1 MLSCRMQRG
10 RRTLHLTGGDFK
22 GWFESLRFRPR
33 LSLQEPLQRTQ
44 EETQKRQ
51 TDRSVEDETMRLL
64 LIHADRFE
72 YEAREKAVRE
82 PEPLDESHKKGAL
95 ENGLVVFS
103 TVEKNDEQDPGQI
116 ATNAASS
123 IEEVLGWLK
132 TKKVMVYPY
141 AHLSTSLASREPAI
155 SILKALEEKLVKKG
169 YEVTRSPFG
178 WYKSFTIT
186 AKGHPLSELSR
197 TITVDT
203 KSRQVAPAIQT
214 EYVIM
219 DQEGKL
225 HSPEDFVFSP
235 RDAEFKSLVEKE
247 ALKKGLTGGEPHFL
261 DYARRFG
268 IEWESFAD
276 VGQMRFGP
284 ESNLIMDL
292 LAEYAGQ
299 VIRRIGIPIL
309 NVKGTNMFDV
319 AVKPIKEHLQLFGS
333 RAYEVK
339 VDERTFVLRYAACF
353 QQFSM
358 VKDWTLSYRTLPF
371 GTFEVADSYRMEQSG
386 ELLLSFRLRKFLM
399 PDLHIYLRNL
409 SEAIEVGKKVH
420 DVIYEEIRKVPREY
434 VSLYNTTRSFFD
446 SHKQLFIDLVK
457 VEKKPILINFVP
469 DGIYYW
475 VLNVEYNIVD
485 DLERPREIAT
495 FQIDVGNAERFGIS
509 YTNEKG
515 EKQFPV
521 IIHTAVLGGLERY
534 LFALLDSA
542 LRLEKSGRKPMLPV
556 WVSPVQ
562 VRIIPVAKQFVQ
574 PALSLLEQLET
585 AGMRVDLDDRE
596 DTIQSRVRE
605 AELSWVPYVV
615 IYGDREV
622 HGADLSVRARS
633 DGKEIKMAVST
644 LVTRISGELEGYP
657 ARSLSYPK
665 LLTQRPGYKRI

>member
-1 MLSCRMQRG
+1 
-10 RRTLHLTGGDFK
+10 
-22 GWFESLRFRPR
+22 
-33 LSLQEPLQRTQ
+33 
-44 EETQKRQ
+44 
-51 TDRSVEDETMRLL
+51 MRLL

-103 TVEKNDEQDPGQI
+103 TVEKNDEQDPEQI

-123 IEEVLGWLK
+123 VEEVLGWLK

-155 SILKALEEKLVKKG
+155 SILKSLEEKLVQKG

-197 TITVDT
+197 TITADT
-203 KSRQVAPAIQT
+203 KSRQATSPVKT

-219 DQEGKL
+219 DQEGRL
-225 HSPEDFVFSP
+225 HSPEDFEFKPHDS
-235 RDAEFKSLVEKE
+235 EFKSLVEKE

-268 IEWESFAD
+268 IEWESYAD

-358 VKDWTLSYRTLPF
+358 VKDWTLSYKTLPF

-399 PDLHIYLRNL
+399 PDLHIYLK
-409 SEAIEVGKKVH
+409 SVGEAIRIGDKIH
-420 DVIYEEIRKVPREY
+420 RTIYEEIRKLNREY
-434 VSLYNTTRSFFD
+434 VSLYNTTRSFFEANKD
-446 SHKQLFIDLVK
+446 SFMELVK
-457 VEKKPILINFVP
+457 VEKKPILLNFVP
-469 DGIYYW
+469 EGLYYW
-475 VLNVEYNIVD
+475 VLNVEYNIID
-485 DLERPREIAT
+485 DLDRPREIGT
-495 FQIDVGNAERFGIS
+495 FQIDIGNAKRFGIS
-509 YTNEKG
+509 YTDEKG

-521 IIHTAVLGGLERY
+521 IIHTAVIGGLERY
-534 LFALLDSA
+534 LFTLLDSA
-542 LRLEKSGRKPMLPV
+542 VRLERQGKKPMLPV
-556 WVSPVQ
+556 WISPAQ
-562 VRIIPVAKQFVQ
+562 VRIIPIAKHFVKQ
-574 PALSLLEQLET
+574 AMKLLETLEK
-585 AGMRVDLDDRE
+585 AGIRADLDDRD
-596 DTIQSRVRE
+596 DTMQSKVRD
-605 AELSWVPYVV
+605 AELSWIPYTI
-615 IYGDREV
+615 IYGE
-622 HGADLSVRARS
+622 
-633 DGKEIKMAVST
+633 KEIKTKELSIRSRADARESKIT
-644 LVTRISGELEGYP
+644 LATFLKRLRAEVEGYP
-657 ARSLSYPK
+657 IRPLTYPSLLS
-665 LLTQRPGYKRI
+665 QRPGYKRM

>member
-1 MLSCRMQRG
+1 
-10 RRTLHLTGGDFK
+10 
-22 GWFESLRFRPR
+22 
-33 LSLQEPLQRTQ
+33 
-44 EETQKRQ
+44 
-51 TDRSVEDETMRLL
+51 MRLL
-64 LIHADRFE
+64 LVHADRFE
-72 YEAREKAVRE
+72 YEAREKAVKE

-103 TVEKNDEQDPGQI
+103 TVEKNDEQEPEQI

-155 SILKALEEKLVKKG
+155 SILKALEEKLAQRG
-169 YEVTRSPFG
+169 YEVSRSPFG

-203 KSRQVAPAIQT
+203 KSRQVAPAVKT

-219 DQEGKL
+219 DLEGKL
-225 HSPEDFVFSP
+225 HSPEDFVFGP
-235 RDAEFKSLVEKE
+235 HDTEFKSLVEKE

-276 VGQMRFGP
+276 VGHMRFGP
-284 ESNLIMDL
+284 EANLIMDL

-319 AVKPIKEHLQLFGS
+319 AVRPIKEHLQLFGS

-399 PDLHIYLRNL
+399 PDLHVYLK
-409 SEAIEVGKKVH
+409 SVGEAIRIGDKIH
-420 DVIYEEIRKVPREY
+420 RTIYEEIRKLNREY
-434 VSLYNTTRSFFD
+434 VSLYNTTRSFFEANKD
-446 SHKQLFIDLVK
+446 SFMELVK
-457 VEKKPILINFVP
+457 VEKKPILLNFVP
-469 DGIYYW
+469 EGLYYW
-475 VLNVEYNIVD
+475 VLNVEYNIID
-485 DLERPREIAT
+485 DLDRPREIGT
-495 FQIDVGNAERFGIS
+495 FQIDIGNAKRFGIA
-509 YTNEKG
+509 YTDEKG

-521 IIHTAVLGGLERY
+521 IIHTAVIGGLERY
-534 LFALLDSA
+534 LFTLLDSA
-542 LRLEKSGRKPMLPV
+542 VRRERQGKKPMLPV
-556 WVSPVQ
+556 WISPAQ
-562 VRIIPVAKQFVQ
+562 VRIIPIAKQFVKQ
-574 PALSLLEQLET
+574 GMELLEALEK
-585 AGMRVDLDDRE
+585 AGIRADLDDRD
-596 DTIQSRVRE
+596 DTMQSKVRD
-605 AELSWVPYVV
+605 AELSWIPYTI
-615 IYGDREV
+615 IYGE
-622 HGADLSVRARS
+622 
-633 DGKEIKMAVST
+633 KEIETK
-644 LVTRISGELEGYP
+644 ELSIRSRADSKESKLALTAFLERVKAEVEGYP
-657 ARSLSYPK
+657 TRNLTYPTLLS
-665 LLTQRPGYKRI
+665 QRPGYKRM

>member
-1 MLSCRMQRG
+1 
-10 RRTLHLTGGDFK
+10 
-22 GWFESLRFRPR
+22 
-33 LSLQEPLQRTQ
+33 
-44 EETQKRQ
+44 
-51 TDRSVEDETMRLL
+51 MRLL
-64 LIHADRFE
+64 LVHADRFE
-72 YEAREKAVRE
+72 YEAREKAVKE
-82 PEPLDESHKKGAL
+82 PEPLDESHKRGTL

-103 TVEKNDEQDPGQI
+103 TVEKNDEQEPEQI

-155 SILKALEEKLVKKG
+155 SILKALEEKLAQKG
-169 YEVTRSPFG
+169 YEVSRSPFG

-203 KSRQVAPAIQT
+203 KSRQAAPAVKT

-219 DQEGKL
+219 DREGKL
-225 HSPEDFVFSP
+225 HSPEDFVFGP
-235 RDAEFKSLVEKE
+235 HDAEFKSLVEKE

-261 DYARRFG
+261 DYARRLG

-399 PDLHIYLRNL
+399 PDLHIYLK
-409 SEAIEVGKKVH
+409 SVAEAIRIGDKIH
-420 DVIYEEIRKVPREY
+420 RTIYEEIRKLNREY

-446 SHKQLFIDLVK
+446 ANKDAFMELVK
-457 VEKKPILINFVP
+457 VEKKPILLNFVP
-469 DGIYYW
+469 EGLYYW
-475 VLNVEYNIVD
+475 VLNVEYNIID
-485 DLERPREIAT
+485 DLDRPREIGT
-495 FQIDVGNAERFGIS
+495 FQIDVGNAKRFGIA
-509 YTNEKG
+509 YADEKG

-521 IIHTAVLGGLERY
+521 IIHTAVIGGLERY
-534 LFALLDSA
+534 LFTLLDSA
-542 LRLEKSGRKPMLPV
+542 VRLERQGRKPMLPV
-556 WVSPVQ
+556 WVSPTQ
-562 VRIIPVAKQFVQ
+562 VRIIPVAQQFVKQ
-574 PALSLLEQLET
+574 GMKLLGTLEK
-585 AGMRVDLDDRE
+585 AGIRADLDDRD
-596 DTIQSRVRE
+596 DTMQSKVRD
-605 AELSWVPYVV
+605 AELSWIPFIV
-615 IYGDREV
+615 IYGEKEIKTKQ
-622 HGADLSVRARS
+622 LSVRSRADS
-633 DGKEIKMAVST
+633 KESKIGLTAFLKR
-644 LVTRISGELEGYP
+644 LKGEVEGYP
-657 ARSLSYPK
+657 VRPLTYPVLLS
-665 LLTQRPGYKRI
+665 QRPGYKRM

>member
-1 MLSCRMQRG
+1 
-10 RRTLHLTGGDFK
+10 
-22 GWFESLRFRPR
+22 
-33 LSLQEPLQRTQ
+33 
-44 EETQKRQ
+44 
-51 TDRSVEDETMRLL
+51 MRLL

-72 YEAREKAVRE
+72 YEAREKAVKE
-82 PEPLDESHKKGAL
+82 PEPLDESHKRGAL

-103 TVEKNDEQDPGQI
+103 TVEKNDEQDPEQI

-123 IEEVLGWLK
+123 VEEVLGWLK

-141 AHLSTSLASREPAI
+141 AHLSTSSASREPAI
-155 SILKALEEKLVKKG
+155 SILKALEEKLVQKG

-186 AKGHPLSELSR
+186 SKGHPLSELSR

-203 KSRQVAPAIQT
+203 KSRQAAAPVKT

-219 DQEGKL
+219 DQEGRL
-225 HSPEDFVFSP
+225 HSPEDFEFKPHDS
-235 RDAEFKSLVEKE
+235 EFKSLVEKE

-268 IEWESFAD
+268 IEWESYAD

-399 PDLHIYLRNL
+399 PDLHIYLK
-409 SEAIEVGKKVH
+409 SVGEAIRTGDKIH
-420 DVIYEEIRKVPREY
+420 RTIYEEIRKLNREY
-434 VSLYNTTRSFFD
+434 VSLYNTTRSFFETNKD
-446 SHKQLFIDLVK
+446 SFMELVK
-457 VEKKPILINFVP
+457 VEKKPILLNFVP
-469 DGIYYW
+469 EGLYYW
-475 VLNVEYNIVD
+475 VLNVEYNIIDVLD
-485 DLERPREIAT
+485 RPREIGT
-495 FQIDVGNAERFGIS
+495 FQIDIGNAKRFGIS
-509 YTNEKG
+509 YTDEKG

-521 IIHTAVLGGLERY
+521 IIHTAVIGGLERY
-534 LFALLDSA
+534 LFTLLDSA
-542 LRLEKSGRKPMLPV
+542 VRLERQGKKPMLPV
-556 WVSPVQ
+556 WISPAQ
-562 VRIIPVAKQFVQ
+562 VRIIPIANHFVKQGMK
-574 PALSLLEQLET
+574 LLETLEK
-585 AGMRVDLDDRE
+585 AGIRADLDDRD
-596 DTIQSRVRE
+596 DTMQSKVRD
-605 AELSWVPYVV
+605 AELSWIPYTI
-615 IYGDREV
+615 IYGE
-622 HGADLSVRARS
+622 
-633 DGKEIKMAVST
+633 KEIKTKELSIRSRADAKESKIT
-644 LVTRISGELEGYP
+644 LAMFLKRLKAEVEGYP
-657 ARSLSYPK
+657 IKPLTYPALLS
-665 LLTQRPGYKRI
+665 QRPGYKRM

>member
-1 MLSCRMQRG
+1 
-10 RRTLHLTGGDFK
+10 
-22 GWFESLRFRPR
+22 
-33 LSLQEPLQRTQ
+33 
-44 EETQKRQ
+44 
-51 TDRSVEDETMRLL
+51 MRLL

-72 YEAREKAVRE
+72 YEAREKAVKE
-82 PEPLDESHKKGAL
+82 PEPLDESHKRGAL

-103 TVEKNDEQDPGQI
+103 TVEKNDEQDPEQI

-123 IEEVLGWLK
+123 VEEVLGWLK

-155 SILKALEEKLVKKG
+155 SILKALEEKLVQKG

-203 KSRQVAPAIQT
+203 KSRQAAAPVKT

-219 DQEGKL
+219 DQEGRL
-225 HSPEDFVFSP
+225 HSPEDFEFKPHDS
-235 RDAEFKSLVEKE
+235 EFKSLVEKE

-268 IEWESFAD
+268 VEWESYAD

-399 PDLHIYLRNL
+399 PDLHIYLK
-409 SEAIEVGKKVH
+409 SVGEAIRIGDKIH
-420 DVIYEEIRKVPREY
+420 RTIYEEIRKLNREY
-434 VSLYNTTRSFFD
+434 VSLYNTTRSFFEANKD
-446 SHKQLFIDLVK
+446 SFMELVK
-457 VEKKPILINFVP
+457 VEKKPILLNFVP
-469 DGIYYW
+469 EGLYYW
-475 VLNVEYNIVD
+475 VLNVEYNIID
-485 DLERPREIAT
+485 DLDRPREIGT
-495 FQIDVGNAERFGIS
+495 FQIDIGNAKRFGIS
-509 YTNEKG
+509 YMDEKG

-521 IIHTAVLGGLERY
+521 IIHTAVIGGLERY
-534 LFALLDSA
+534 LFTLLDSA
-542 LRLEKSGRKPMLPV
+542 VRLERQGKKPMLPV
-556 WVSPVQ
+556 WISPAQ
-562 VRIIPVAKQFVQ
+562 VRIIPIANHFVKQGMK
-574 PALSLLEQLET
+574 LLGTLEK
-585 AGMRVDLDDRE
+585 AGIRADLDDRD
-596 DTIQSRVRE
+596 DTMQSKVRD
-605 AELSWVPYVV
+605 AELSWIPYTIV
-615 IYGDREV
+615 YGE
-622 HGADLSVRARS
+622 
-633 DGKEIKMAVST
+633 KEIKTKELSIRSRADAKESKIT
-644 LVTRISGELEGYP
+644 LAMFLKRLRAEVEGYP
-657 ARSLSYPK
+657 IRPLTYPALLS
-665 LLTQRPGYKRI
+665 QRPGYKRM

>member
-1 MLSCRMQRG
+1 
-10 RRTLHLTGGDFK
+10 
-22 GWFESLRFRPR
+22 
-33 LSLQEPLQRTQ
+33 
-44 EETQKRQ
+44 
-51 TDRSVEDETMRLL
+51 MRLL
-64 LIHADRFE
+64 LVHADRFE
-72 YEAREKAVRE
+72 YEAREKAVKE
-82 PEPLDESHKKGAL
+82 PEPLDESHKRGAL

-103 TVEKNDEQDPGQI
+103 TVEKNDEQEPEQI
-116 ATNAASS
+116 ASNAASS

-155 SILKALEEKLVKKG
+155 SILKALEEKLAQKG
-169 YEVTRSPFG
+169 YEVSRSPFG

-203 KSRQVAPAIQT
+203 KSRQAAPAVKT

-225 HSPEDFVFSP
+225 HSPEDFVFGP

-261 DYARRFG
+261 DYARRYG

-399 PDLHIYLRNL
+399 PDLHIYLK
-409 SEAIEVGKKVH
+409 SVTEAIRIGDKVH
-420 DVIYEEIRKVPREY
+420 RTIYEEIRKLNREY
-434 VSLYNTTRSFFD
+434 VSLYNTTRSFFEANKD
-446 SHKQLFIDLVK
+446 SFMELVK
-457 VEKKPILINFVP
+457 VEKKPILLNFVP
-469 DGIYYW
+469 EGLYYW
-475 VLNVEYNIVD
+475 VLNVEYNIID
-485 DLERPREIAT
+485 DLDRPREIGT
-495 FQIDVGNAERFGIS
+495 FQIDVGNAKRFGIA
-509 YTNEKG
+509 YADEKG

-521 IIHTAVLGGLERY
+521 IIHTAVIGGLERY
-534 LFALLDSA
+534 LFTLLDSA
-542 LRLEKSGRKPMLPV
+542 VRLERQGKKPMLPV
-556 WVSPVQ
+556 WVSPTQ
-562 VRIIPVAKQFVQ
+562 VRIIPVSQQFVRQ
-574 PALSLLEQLET
+574 GMKLLGTLEK
-585 AGMRVDLDDRE
+585 AGIRADLDDRD
-596 DTIQSRVRE
+596 DTMQSKVRD
-605 AELSWVPYVV
+605 AELSWIPFSV
-615 IYGDREV
+615 IYGEKEIKTKQ
-622 HGADLSVRARS
+622 LSVRSRT
-633 DGKEIKMAVST
+633 DST
-644 LVTRISGELEGYP
+644 ESKIGLTAFLKRLKGEVEGYP
-657 ARSLSYPK
+657 VRPLTYPVLLS
-665 LLTQRPGYKRI
+665 QRPGYKRM

>member
-1 MLSCRMQRG
+1 
-10 RRTLHLTGGDFK
+10 
-22 GWFESLRFRPR
+22 
-33 LSLQEPLQRTQ
+33 
-44 EETQKRQ
+44 
-51 TDRSVEDETMRLL
+51 MRLL
-64 LIHADRFE
+64 LVHADRFE
-72 YEAREKAVRE
+72 YEAREKAVKE

-103 TVEKNDEQDPGQI
+103 TVERNDEQEPEQI

-132 TKKVMVYPY
+132 TKRVMVYPY

-155 SILKALEEKLVKKG
+155 SILKALEEKLAQRG
-169 YEVTRSPFG
+169 YEVSRSPFG

-203 KSRQVAPAIQT
+203 KSRQAAPAVKT

-219 DQEGKL
+219 DQEGQL
-225 HSPEDFVFSP
+225 HSPEDFVFGP
-235 RDAEFKSLVEKE
+235 HDAEFRSLVEKE
-247 ALKKGLTGGEPHFL
+247 ALKKGLVGGEPHFL

-276 VGQMRFGP
+276 VGHMRFGP
-284 ESNLIMDL
+284 EANLIMDL

-319 AVKPIKEHLQLFGS
+319 AIKPIKEHLQLFGS

-399 PDLHIYLRNL
+399 PDLHVYLR
-409 SEAIEVGKKVH
+409 SVGEAIRVGDKIH
-420 DVIYEEIRKVPREY
+420 RTIYEEIRKLNREY
-434 VSLYNTTRSFFD
+434 VSLYNTTRSFFEANKD
-446 SHKQLFIDLVK
+446 SFMELVK
-457 VEKKPILINFVP
+457 VEKKPILLNFVP
-469 DGIYYW
+469 EGLYYW
-475 VLNVEYNIVD
+475 VLNVEYNIID
-485 DLERPREIAT
+485 DLDRPREIGT
-495 FQIDVGNAERFGIS
+495 FQIDIGNAKRFGIA
-509 YTNEKG
+509 YTDEKG

-521 IIHTAVLGGLERY
+521 IIHTAVIGGLERY
-534 LFALLDSA
+534 LFTLLDSA
-542 LRLEKSGRKPMLPV
+542 VRLERQGKKPMLPV
-556 WVSPVQ
+556 WISPAQ
-562 VRIIPVAKQFVQ
+562 IRIIPVAKQFVKQ
-574 PALSLLEQLET
+574 GTKLLETLEEEGIR
-585 AGMRVDLDDRE
+585 ADLDDRD
-596 DTIQSRVRE
+596 DTMQSKVRD
-605 AELSWVPYVV
+605 AELSWIPYIV
-615 IYGDREV
+615 IYGE
-622 HGADLSVRARS
+622 
-633 DGKEIKMAVST
+633 KEIKT
-644 LVTRISGELEGYP
+644 KELSIRSREDSKESKLALTAFLKKVKSEVEGYP
-657 ARSLSYPK
+657 SKTLTYPTLLS
-665 LLTQRPGYKRI
+665 QRPGYKRV

>member
-1 MLSCRMQRG
+1 MA
-10 RRTLHLTGGDFK
+10 
-22 GWFESLRFRPR
+22 
-33 LSLQEPLQRTQ
+33 
-44 EETQKRQ
+44 
-51 TDRSVEDETMRLL
+51 DETLRLL

-72 YEAREKAVRE
+72 YETREKAVKE
-82 PEPLDESHKKGAL
+82 PEPLDDSHRKGAL
-95 ENGLVVFS
+95 EDGLVVFS
-103 TVEKNDEQDPGQI
+103 TVEKNDEQDPEQI
-116 ATNAASS
+116 TTNAASS

-155 SILKALEEKLVKKG
+155 SILKTLEDKLVQRG
-169 YEVTRSPFG
+169 YEVSRSPFG

-203 KSRQVAPAIQT
+203 KSRQVAPAVKT

-219 DQEGKL
+219 DQTGKL
-225 HSPEDFVFSP
+225 HSPEDFQFGP
-235 RDAEFKSLVEKE
+235 KDAEFKSLVEKE

-284 ESNLIMDL
+284 EANLIMDL

-339 VDERTFVLRYAACF
+339 VDERIFVLRYAACF

-399 PDLHIYLRNL
+399 PDLHIYLK
-409 SEAIEVGKKVH
+409 SVGEAIKIGDKIH
-420 DVIYEEIRKVPREY
+420 RTIYEEIRKLNREY
-434 VSLYNTTRSFFD
+434 VSLYNTTRSFFEANRD
-446 SHKQLFIDLVK
+446 TFMELAK
-457 VEKKPILINFVP
+457 VEKKPILLNFVP
-469 DGIYYW
+469 EGLYYW
-475 VLNVEYNIVD
+475 VLNVEYNIID
-485 DLERPREIAT
+485 DLDRPREIGT
-495 FQIDVGNAERFGIS
+495 FQIDIGNAKRFGIA
-509 YTNEKG
+509 YTDEKG

-521 IIHTAVLGGLERY
+521 IIHTAVIGGLERY
-534 LFALLDSA
+534 LFTLLDSA
-542 LRLEKSGRKPMLPV
+542 VRLERQGKKPMLPV
-556 WVSPVQ
+556 WISPAQ
-562 VRIIPVAKQFVQ
+562 VRIIPIANHFVKQGMK
-574 PALSLLEQLET
+574 LLETLEK
-585 AGMRVDLDDRE
+585 AGIRADLDDRD
-596 DTIQSRVRE
+596 DTMQSKVRD
-605 AELSWVPYVV
+605 AELSWIPYTI
-615 IYGDREV
+615 IYGE
-622 HGADLSVRARS
+622 
-633 DGKEIKMAVST
+633 KEIKTKELSIRSRADAKESKIT
-644 LVTRISGELEGYP
+644 LAAFLKRFKAEVEGYP
-657 ARSLSYPK
+657 IKPLTYPTLLS
-665 LLTQRPGYKRI
+665 QRPGYKRM

>member
-1 MLSCRMQRG
+1 
-10 RRTLHLTGGDFK
+10 
-22 GWFESLRFRPR
+22 
-33 LSLQEPLQRTQ
+33 
-44 EETQKRQ
+44 
-51 TDRSVEDETMRLL
+51 VADETVRLL
-64 LIHADRFE
+64 LVHADRFE
-72 YEAREKAVRE
+72 YEAREKAVKE

-103 TVEKNDEQDPGQI
+103 TVEKNDEQEPEQI

-132 TKKVMVYPY
+132 TKRVMVYPY

-155 SILKALEEKLVKKG
+155 SILKALEEKLAQKG
-169 YEVTRSPFG
+169 YEVSRSPFG

-203 KSRQVAPAIQT
+203 KSRQAAPAVKT

-219 DQEGKL
+219 DHEGKL
-225 HSPEDFVFSP
+225 HSPEDFVFGP
-235 RDAEFKSLVEKE
+235 HDAEFKSLVEKE

-276 VGQMRFGP
+276 VGHMRFGP
-284 ESNLIMDL
+284 EANLIMDL

-358 VKDWTLSYRTLPF
+358 VKDWTLSYKTLPF

-399 PDLHIYLRNL
+399 PDLHIYLK
-409 SEAIEVGKKVH
+409 SVGEAIRIGDKIH
-420 DVIYEEIRKVPREY
+420 RTIYEEIRKLNREY
-434 VSLYNTTRSFFD
+434 VSLYNTTRSFFEANKD
-446 SHKQLFIDLVK
+446 SFMELVK
-457 VEKKPILINFVP
+457 VEKKPILLNFVP
-469 DGIYYW
+469 EGLYYW
-475 VLNVEYNIVD
+475 VLNVEYNIID
-485 DLERPREIAT
+485 DLDRPREIGT
-495 FQIDVGNAERFGIS
+495 FQIDIGNAKRFGIA
-509 YTNEKG
+509 YTDEKG

-521 IIHTAVLGGLERY
+521 IIHTAVIGGLERY
-534 LFALLDSA
+534 LFTLLDSA
-542 LRLEKSGRKPMLPV
+542 VHLERQGKKPMLPV
-556 WVSPVQ
+556 WISPAQ
-562 VRIIPVAKQFVQ
+562 VRIIPIAKQFVKKGVK
-574 PALSLLEQLET
+574 LLETLEK
-585 AGMRVDLDDRE
+585 AGIRADLDDRD
-596 DTIQSRVRE
+596 DTMQSKVRD
-605 AELSWVPYVV
+605 AELSWIPFTI
-615 IYGDREV
+615 IYGE
-622 HGADLSVRARS
+622 
-633 DGKEIKMAVST
+633 KEIKTKELSIRSRADSKESKVSLT
-644 LVTRISGELEGYP
+644 TFLKQFRAEVEGYP
-657 ARSLSYPK
+657 VKPLTYPVLLS
-665 LLTQRPGYKRI
+665 QRPGYKRM

>member
-1 MLSCRMQRG
+1 MA
-10 RRTLHLTGGDFK
+10 
-22 GWFESLRFRPR
+22 
-33 LSLQEPLQRTQ
+33 
-44 EETQKRQ
+44 
-51 TDRSVEDETMRLL
+51 DETLRLL

-72 YEAREKAVRE
+72 YETREKAVKE
-82 PEPLDESHKKGAL
+82 PEPLDDSHRKGAL
-95 ENGLVVFS
+95 EDGLVVFS
-103 TVEKNDEQDPGQI
+103 TVEKNDEQDPEQI
-116 ATNAASS
+116 TTNAASS

-155 SILKALEEKLVKKG
+155 SILKTLEDKLVQRG
-169 YEVTRSPFG
+169 YEVSRSPFG

-203 KSRQVAPAIQT
+203 KSRQVAPAVKT

-219 DQEGKL
+219 DQTGKL
-225 HSPEDFVFSP
+225 HSPEDFQFGP
-235 RDAEFKSLVEKE
+235 KDAEFKSLVEKE

-284 ESNLIMDL
+284 EANLIMDL

-399 PDLHIYLRNL
+399 PDLHIYLK
-409 SEAIEVGKKVH
+409 SVGEAIKIGDKIH
-420 DVIYEEIRKVPREY
+420 RTIHEEIRKLNREY
-434 VSLYNTTRSFFD
+434 VSLYNTTRSFFEANRD
-446 SHKQLFIDLVK
+446 TFMELAK
-457 VEKKPILINFVP
+457 VEKKPILLNFVP
-469 DGIYYW
+469 EGLYYW
-475 VLNVEYNIVD
+475 VLNVEYNIID
-485 DLERPREIAT
+485 DLDRPREIGT
-495 FQIDVGNAERFGIS
+495 FQIDIGNAKRFGIA
-509 YTNEKG
+509 YTDEKG

-521 IIHTAVLGGLERY
+521 IIHTAVIGGLERY
-534 LFALLDSA
+534 LFTLLDSA
-542 LRLEKSGRKPMLPV
+542 VRLERQGKKPMLPV
-556 WVSPVQ
+556 WISPAQ
-562 VRIIPVAKQFVQ
+562 VRIIPIANHFVKQGMK
-574 PALSLLEQLET
+574 LLETLEK
-585 AGMRVDLDDRE
+585 AGIRADLDDRD
-596 DTIQSRVRE
+596 DTMQSKVRD
-605 AELSWVPYVV
+605 AELSWIPYTI
-615 IYGDREV
+615 IYGE
-622 HGADLSVRARS
+622 
-633 DGKEIKMAVST
+633 KEIKTKELSIRSRADAKESKIT
-644 LVTRISGELEGYP
+644 LAAFLKRFKAEVEGYP
-657 ARSLSYPK
+657 IKPLTYPTLLS
-665 LLTQRPGYKRI
+665 QRPGYKRM

>member
-1 MLSCRMQRG
+1 L
-10 RRTLHLTGGDFK
+10 
-22 GWFESLRFRPR
+22 
-33 LSLQEPLQRTQ
+33 
-44 EETQKRQ
+44 
-51 TDRSVEDETMRLL
+51 RLL
-64 LIHADRFE
+64 LVHADRFE
-72 YEAREKAVRE
+72 YEAREKAVKE

-103 TVEKNDEQDPGQI
+103 TVEKNDEQEPEQI

-155 SILKALEEKLVKKG
+155 SILKALEEKLAQKG
-169 YEVTRSPFG
+169 YEVSRSPFG

-203 KSRQVAPAIQT
+203 KSRQAAPAVKT
-214 EYVIM
+214 EYVVM
-219 DQEGKL
+219 GQEGKL
-225 HSPEDFVFSP
+225 HSPQDFMFGP
-235 RDAEFKSLVEKE
+235 HDAEFKSLVEKE

-276 VGQMRFGP
+276 VGHMRFGP
-284 ESNLIMDL
+284 EANLIMDL

-358 VKDWTLSYRTLPF
+358 VKDWTLSYKTLPF

-399 PDLHIYLRNL
+399 PDLHIYLK
-409 SEAIEVGKKVH
+409 SVAEAIRVGDKIH
-420 DVIYEEIRKVPREY
+420 RTIYEEIRKLNREY
-434 VSLYNTTRSFFD
+434 VSLYNTTRSFFEANKD
-446 SHKQLFIDLVK
+446 SFMELLK
-457 VEKKPILINFVP
+457 VEKKPILLNFVP
-469 DGIYYW
+469 EELYYW
-475 VLNVEYNIVD
+475 VLNVEYNIID
-485 DLERPREIAT
+485 DLDRPREIGT
-495 FQIDVGNAERFGIS
+495 FQIDIGNAKRFGIA
-509 YTNEKG
+509 YTDEKG

-521 IIHTAVLGGLERY
+521 IIHTAVIGGLERY
-534 LFALLDSA
+534 LFTLLDSA
-542 LRLEKSGRKPMLPV
+542 VRLERQGRKPMLPV
-556 WVSPVQ
+556 WISPAQ
-562 VRIIPVAKQFVQ
+562 VRIIPIAKQFVKQ
-574 PALSLLEQLET
+574 GMKLLETLEE
-585 AGMRVDLDDRE
+585 AGIRADLDDRD
-596 DTIQSRVRE
+596 DTMQSKVRD
-605 AELSWVPYVV
+605 AELSWIPFTI
-615 IYGDREV
+615 IYGEKEIKTKE
-622 HGADLSVRARS
+622 LSVRSRS
-633 DGKEIKMAVST
+633 DSKESKVSLT
-644 LVTRISGELEGYP
+644 AFLKRFRAEVEGYP
-657 ARSLSYPK
+657 VRPLTYPVLLS
-665 LLTQRPGYKRI
+665 QRPGYKRM

>member
-1 MLSCRMQRG
+1 
-10 RRTLHLTGGDFK
+10 
-22 GWFESLRFRPR
+22 
-33 LSLQEPLQRTQ
+33 
-44 EETQKRQ
+44 
-51 TDRSVEDETMRLL
+51 MRLL

-72 YEAREKAVRE
+72 YEAREKAVKE
-82 PEPLDESHKKGAL
+82 PEPLDDSHKRGAL
-95 ENGLVVFS
+95 EDGLVVFS
-103 TVEKNDEQDPGQI
+103 TVEKNDEQDPEQI
-116 ATNAASS
+116 ASNAASS

-132 TKKVMVYPY
+132 TRKVMVYPY
-141 AHLSTSLASREPAI
+141 AHLSTSLASREPAV
-155 SILKALEEKLVKKG
+155 SILKTLEDKLAQRG
-169 YEVTRSPFG
+169 YEVSRSPFG

-203 KSRQVAPAIQT
+203 KSRQAAPPVKT

-225 HSPEDFVFSP
+225 HSPEDFDFKP
-235 RDAEFKSLVEKE
+235 RDAEFKTLVEKE

-284 ESNLIMDL
+284 EANLIMDL

-299 VIRRIGIPIL
+299 VIRRVGIPVL

-399 PDLHIYLRNL
+399 PDLHIYLK
-409 SEAIEVGKKVH
+409 SVGEAIRIGDKIH
-420 DVIYEEIRKVPREY
+420 RIIYEEIRKLNREY
-434 VSLYNTTRSFFD
+434 VSLYNTTRSFFEAN
-446 SHKQLFIDLVK
+446 KAAFMQLVK
-457 VEKKPILINFVP
+457 VEKKPILLNFVP
-469 DGIYYW
+469 EGLYYW
-475 VLNVEYNIVD
+475 VLNVEYNIID
-485 DLERPREIAT
+485 DLDRPREIGT
-495 FQIDVGNAERFGIS
+495 FQIDIGNAKRFGIA
-509 YTNEKG
+509 YTDEKG

-521 IIHTAVLGGLERY
+521 IIHTAVIGGLERY
-534 LFALLDSA
+534 LFTLLDSA
-542 LRLEKSGRKPMLPV
+542 VRLERQGKKPMLPV
-556 WVSPVQ
+556 WISAAQ
-562 VRIIPVAKQFVQ
+562 VRIIPIANHFVKQGMK
-574 PALSLLEQLET
+574 LLDTLEK
-585 AGMRVDLDDRE
+585 AGIRADLDDRD
-596 DTIQSRVRE
+596 DTMQSKVRD
-605 AELSWVPYVV
+605 AELSWIPYTI
-615 IYGDREV
+615 IYGE
-622 HGADLSVRARS
+622 
-633 DGKEIKMAVST
+633 KEIKTKELSIRSRADAKESKLT
-644 LVTRISGELEGYP
+644 LAAFLRRFRAEVEGYP
-657 ARSLSYPK
+657 IKPLTYPVLLS
-665 LLTQRPGYKRI
+665 QRPGYKRM

>member
-1 MLSCRMQRG
+1 MA
-10 RRTLHLTGGDFK
+10 
-22 GWFESLRFRPR
+22 
-33 LSLQEPLQRTQ
+33 
-44 EETQKRQ
+44 
-51 TDRSVEDETMRLL
+51 DETLRLL

-72 YEAREKAVRE
+72 YETREKAVKE
-82 PEPLDESHKKGAL
+82 PEPLDDSHRKGAL
-95 ENGLVVFS
+95 EDGLVVFS
-103 TVEKNDEQDPGQI
+103 TVEKNDEQDPEQI
-116 ATNAASS
+116 TTNAASS

-155 SILKALEEKLVKKG
+155 SILKTLEDKLVQRG
-169 YEVTRSPFG
+169 YEVSRSPFG

-203 KSRQVAPAIQT
+203 KSRQVAPAVKT

-219 DQEGKL
+219 DQTGKL
-225 HSPEDFVFSP
+225 HSPEDFQFGP
-235 RDAEFKSLVEKE
+235 KDAEFKSLVEKE

-284 ESNLIMDL
+284 EANLIMDL

-399 PDLHIYLRNL
+399 PDLHIYLK
-409 SEAIEVGKKVH
+409 SVGEAIKIGDKIH
-420 DVIYEEIRKVPREY
+420 RTIYEEIRKLNREY
-434 VSLYNTTRSFFD
+434 VSLYNTTRSFFEANRD
-446 SHKQLFIDLVK
+446 TFMELAKI
-457 VEKKPILINFVP
+457 EKKPILLNFVP
-469 DGIYYW
+469 EGLYYW
-475 VLNVEYNIVD
+475 VLNVEYNIID
-485 DLERPREIAT
+485 DLDRPREIGT
-495 FQIDVGNAERFGIS
+495 FQIDIGNAKRFGIA
-509 YTNEKG
+509 YTDEKG

-521 IIHTAVLGGLERY
+521 IIHTAVIGGLERY
-534 LFALLDSA
+534 LFTLLDSA
-542 LRLEKSGRKPMLPV
+542 VRLERQGKKPMLPV
-556 WVSPVQ
+556 WISPAQ
-562 VRIIPVAKQFVQ
+562 VRIIPIANHFVKQGMK
-574 PALSLLEQLET
+574 LLETLEK
-585 AGMRVDLDDRE
+585 AGIRADLDDRD
-596 DTIQSRVRE
+596 DTMQSKVRD
-605 AELSWVPYVV
+605 AELSWIPYTI
-615 IYGDREV
+615 IYGE
-622 HGADLSVRARS
+622 
-633 DGKEIKMAVST
+633 KEIKTKELSIRSRADAKESKIT
-644 LVTRISGELEGYP
+644 LAAFLKRFKAEVEGYP
-657 ARSLSYPK
+657 IKPLTYPTLLS
-665 LLTQRPGYKRI
+665 QRPGYKRM